1 MDRHMSTPL
10 EFTLMPD
17 TLSFADYA
25 VRLLGL

>member
-1 MDRHMSTPL
+1 MSTPL

-17 TLSFADYA
+17 TLSFADYS